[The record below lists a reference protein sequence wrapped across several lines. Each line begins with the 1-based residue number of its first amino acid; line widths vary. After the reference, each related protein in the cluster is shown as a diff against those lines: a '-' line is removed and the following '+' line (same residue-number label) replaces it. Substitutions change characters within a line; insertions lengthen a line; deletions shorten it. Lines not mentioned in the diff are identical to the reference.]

1 MSTVLLTPRLHL
13 RELRLADAPF
23 IFELVNTP
31 NWLAFI
37 GDRSVHTLAAAE
49 HYIQNGPMT
58 SYEKHGYGLWLVA
71 LREGEVP
78 IGMCGLVRR
87 AGLTGPDIGF
97 AFLPSHEGMG
107 YAYEAARST
116 LAHAEYT
123 LELPPVFA
131 ITMPANVRSVKLLGR
146 LGMQFKET
154 IVLPGETEELML
166 FVTSADSDAPGI
178 FD

>member
-1 MSTVLLTPRLHL
+1 MSTILLTPRLHL
-13 RELRLADAPF
+13 REFTLADAPF
-23 IFELVNTP
+23 ILELVNTSS
-31 NWLAFI
+31 WLAYI

-49 HYIQNGPMT
+49 HYIQNGPMR
-58 SYEKHGYGLWLVA
+58 SYAQNGYGLWLVA

-97 AFLPSHEGMG
+97 AFLPSHEGVG
-107 YAYEAARST
+107 YAFEAARST
-116 LAHAEYT
+116 LAHAEYS

-131 ITMPANVRSVKLLGR
+131 ITVPVNVRSIKLLGR

-166 FVTSADSDAPGI
+166 FVSSADSDAPGA